1 MTRLTV
7 VLGERRYDVVRP
19 WGQLPE
25 GLLLSGVSHVAVDSA
40 DRLYIYQRSDPPIVI
55 LDRDGHYVGARG
67 QGLLADAHGMYID
80 GADRLF
86 VIDRDRHQL
95 HVLDGSGVV
104 ALTLGDPEHPHLQ
117 APFNHPA
124 DVAVARNGDFYVAD
138 GYGNSRVHRFSPD
151 GTLLSSWGNPGRGPG
166 EFTTPHGVWEDARGR
181 ILVADR
187 ENDRVQVFAQSGEFI
202 AQWPT
207 KVIGPAT
214 FWVDSND
221 NVYVPEHNGGIFSVL
236 TLDGELLARWG
247 GSERTRKCHS
257 VAGDSE
263 GNVYFVQPVAGE
275 GSVGRRIVKYVR
287 KV

>member
-1 MTRLTV
+1 
-7 VLGERRYDVVRP
+7 
-19 WGQLPE
+19 
-25 GLLLSGVSHVAVDSA
+25 
-40 DRLYIYQRSDPPIVI
+40 
-55 LDRDGHYVGARG
+55 
-67 QGLLADAHGMYID
+67 MYID

-187 ENDRVQVFAQSGEFI
+187 ENDRVQLFSAIGEYLTEWRDFFHPMDI
-202 AQWPT
+202 WADPE
-207 KVIGPAT
+207 GL
-214 FWVDSND
+214 
-221 NVYVPEHNGGIFSVL
+221 VYITDQIPRLSLVA
-236 TLDGELLARWG
+236 LDGTLMGRCRPALYG
-247 GSERTRKCHS
+247 GHGIW
-257 VAGDSE
+257 GDSIGDLYLAE
-263 GNVYFVQPVAGE
+263 AAPMDRVT
-275 GSVGRRIVKYVR
+275 KLVR
-287 KV
+287 L